1 MVWKATPKTLYYRII
16 DLKSHWIAEYGI
28 GGKASMQEDVY
39 SYGIP
44 LLEMVK
50 GKRPTDEMFKD
61 GFNIHHFANMGLPER
76 LVQIVD

>member
-1 MVWKATPKTLYYRII
+1 
-16 DLKSHWIAEYGI
+16 
-28 GGKASMQEDVY
+28 MQEDVY

-44 LLEMVK
+44 LLEMFM
-50 GKRPTDEMFKD
+50 GKRPTDEMLKD